1 MMGGYPPGAARLD
14 QGLQYLKGVGP
25 ARAQALQRLGLVT
38 IAQLLEHYPRH
49 HDDRTVLRPL
59 SELQLGCRQTF
70 SGCVVSVNELMPRPG
85 MHLVKVGISDGTG
98 LVVGIWWNQPYI
110 KRAFTRGA
118 QVVMTGRVENRFGEL
133 QVDSPEF
140 EFPDRA
146 ASLSTGRLVPI
157 YPLGAGL
164 TQPMFRKI
172 AHAALQ
178 GYGQAVPEGLPA
190 TVRDRLGLIEA
201 GQALRDMHFPPNLD
215 ALERARR
222 RLAFEELFVLQV
234 ALSQFRRMH
243 RVMRPGISH
252 GPNGE
257 AVCKVLAGLPFQLTG
272 AQQRVTG
279 EIWADM
285 AGPLPMNR
293 LVQGDVGSGKT
304 VVAALAMA
312 KAVDSARQAALMAP
326 TELLAEQHYA
336 NLRSYLEPAGIRVA
350 LLTGSTGRRRRRE
363 LAKQLAGNGLEVVV
377 GTHALIQEPVGFS
390 RLSLAV
396 TDEQHR
402 FGVRQRLALQQK
414 GPCPDV
420 LVMTATPI
428 PRTLALTI
436 YGDLDIS
443 SIDEL
448 PPGRRPVKTFW
459 RTQDRRMLV
468 YRFLREQ
475 VEAGGQAYVVCP
487 LVSES
492 PKLEDLA
499 ATELARELSGGP
511 LRGLQVGL
519 LHGRLPSKTKNATMQ
534 AFREGQL
541 QVLVC
546 TTVIEVGVDVPN
558 ANVLVVEGADRFG
571 LSQLH
576 QLRGR
581 VGRGRQQSYCI
592 LLAEPRTEPA
602 RQRMDVM
609 VGVSDGFRLAEEDL
623 RLRGPGEF
631 FGIRQHGVPE
641 FKVADLSR
649 DLGMAE
655 LARAEAAG
663 LLAADPML
671 ARPEHAALHAAV
683 LSRFGEKFGLMFS
696 G

>member
-1 MMGGYPPGAARLD
+1 MDGRPPGATRLD

-25 ARAQALQRLGLVT
+25 ARAQALQRLGLTT

-49 HDDRTVLRPL
+49 HDDRTSLRPL
-59 SELQLGCRQTF
+59 SKLQVGERQTF
-70 SGCVVSVNELMPRPG
+70 SGRVVSVSEHFPRPG
-85 MHLVKVGISDGTG
+85 MHLVKVGVSDGTG
-98 LVVGIWWNQPYI
+98 LVVGTWWNQPYI
-110 KRAFTRGA
+110 KRAFAPGT
-118 QVVMTGRVENRFGEL
+118 QVVMTGRVESRYGEL

-172 AHAALQ
+172 AFAALQ
-178 GYGQAVPEGLPA
+178 DYGHAVREGLPA
-190 TVRDRLGLIEA
+190 AVREDLGLIEA
-201 GQALRDMHFPPNLD
+201 GRAVRDMHFPPSLD
-215 ALERARR
+215 ALETARR

-234 ALSQFRRMH
+234 ALCQFRRMH
-243 RVMRPGISH
+243 RGTRSGIAH

-257 AVCKVLAGLPFQLTG
+257 SVRRVMAGLPFQLTG
-272 AQQRVTG
+272 AQQRVTA

-285 AGPLPMNR
+285 ASPVPMNR

-312 KAVDSARQAALMAP
+312 KAVDGGYQAALMAP

-336 NLRSYLEPAGIRVA
+336 NLRGYLEPAGVRVA
-350 LLTGSTGRRRRRE
+350 LLTGSTGKGRRAE
-363 LAKQLAGNGLEVVV
+363 LKRQLAGDELDVVV

-402 FGVRQRLALQQK
+402 FGVRQRMALQQK
-414 GPCPDV
+414 GECPDV

-448 PPGRRPVKTFW
+448 PPGRRPVQTFW
-459 RTQDRRMLV
+459 RSQDRRMLV
-468 YRFLREQ
+468 YKFLREQ
-475 VEAGGQAYVVCP
+475 VEEGCQAYVVCP
-487 LVSES
+487 LVTES
-492 PKLEDLA
+492 PKLEALA
-499 ATELARELSGGP
+499 ATELAAELSGGL
-511 LRGLQVGL
+511 LRGLQVGT
-519 LHGRLPSKTKNATMQ
+519 LHGRLPSKMKNATMQ
-534 AFREGQL
+534 AFREGRL

-592 LLAEPRTEPA
+592 LLAEPRTELA
-602 RQRMDVM
+602 RQRLDVM
-609 VGVSDGFRLAEEDL
+609 VATSDGFRLAEADL
-623 RLRGPGEF
+623 TLRGPGEF
-631 FGIRQHGVPE
+631 FGTRQHGLPE

-649 DLGMAE
+649 DLRLAE
-655 LARAEAAG
+655 LAREQAAG
-663 LLAADPML
+663 ILAADPAL
-671 ARPEHAALHAAV
+671 SRPEHASLSVAV

>member
-1 MMGGYPPGAARLD
+1 MEDCPPGVARLEE
-14 QGLQYLKGVGP
+14 GLQYLKGVGP
-25 ARAQALQRLGLVT
+25 ARAQALQRLGLGT

-49 HDDRTVLRPL
+49 HDDRTALRPL
-59 SELQLGCRQTF
+59 SQLQVGSRQTF
-70 SGCVVSVNELMPRPG
+70 SGQIVSVSELFPRPG
-85 MHLVKVGISDGTG
+85 MNLVKVGVSDGTG
-98 LVVGIWWNQPYI
+98 LVMGVWWNQPYI
-110 KRAFTRGA
+110 RRAFTRGA
-118 QVVMTGRVENRFGEL
+118 QVVMTGRVESRYGEL

-146 ASLSTGRLVPI
+146 TSLSTGCLVPV

-172 AHAALQ
+172 IFAALQ
-178 GYGQAVPEGLPA
+178 GHAHRVPEGLPA
-190 TVRDRLGLIEA
+190 AVRDSLDLIEA
-201 GQALRDMHFPPNLD
+201 GQAMRDMHFPPSLD

-234 ALSQFRRMH
+234 ALGQFRQMH
-243 RVMRPGISH
+243 RTLGPGITH
-252 GPNGE
+252 RANGQT
-257 AVCKVLAGLPFQLTG
+257 VRQVLERLPFQLTG
-272 AQQRVTG
+272 AQQRVVG

-312 KAVDSARQAALMAP
+312 KAVDSGYQAALMAP

-336 NLRSYLEPAGIRVA
+336 NLRLYLEPAGVGVA
-350 LLTGSTGRRRRRE
+350 LLTGSTGKRRRAE
-363 LAKQLAGNGLEVVV
+363 LEKQLAGDELDVVV
-377 GTHALIQEPVGFS
+377 GTHALIQEPVGFP

-402 FGVRQRLALQQK
+402 FGVRQRLSLQQK
-414 GPCPDV
+414 GQCPDV

-459 RTQDRRMLV
+459 RSHDRRMLV
-468 YRFLREQ
+468 YKFLREQ
-475 VEAGGQAYVVCP
+475 VEAGCQAYVVCP

-492 PKLEDLA
+492 PKLEALA
-499 ATELARELSGGP
+499 ATELAAELASGP
-511 LRGLQVGL
+511 LQGLQVGL
-519 LHGRLPSKTKNATMQ
+519 LHGRLPSKEKNATMQ
-534 AFREGQL
+534 AFREGRL

-581 VGRGRQQSYCI
+581 VGRGQRQSYCI
-592 LLAEPRTEPA
+592 LLAEPRTEQA
-602 RQRMDVM
+602 RQRLDVM
-609 VGVSDGFRLAEEDL
+609 VSVSDGFKLAEADL
-623 RLRGPGEF
+623 TLRGPGEF
-631 FGIRQHGVPE
+631 FGTRQHGLPE

-649 DLGMAE
+649 DLRLAE
-655 LARAEAAG
+655 AARAEATSI
-663 LLAADPML
+663 LAVDPRL
-671 ARPEHAALHAAV
+671 SRPEHAALSQAV
-683 LSRFGEKFGLMFS
+683 RARFGEKFGLMFT